1 MPSQLDYEARTRLP
15 PTAASVVWIEK
26 AATAGQAG
34 QLDSWTAEKKESWK
48 DVTNFLILVLHT
60 TNSISNLNYYILTY
74 KCIIDKKIDSV
85 CILHISGIC
94 ERRIKTTSTE
104 HKYNI
109 FFTHI

>member
-26 AATAGQAG
+26 AATA
-34 QLDSWTAEKKESWK
+34 WTAEKERKLERRYQLSY
-48 DVTNFLILVLHT
+48 IIHT

-104 HKYNI
+104 HKYNT